1 MMKNTY
7 KKNLIAGAIL
17 ALASAHCL
25 ADQVNAQV
33 IPPPPPPAQAQV
45 LPVAPVTT
53 GTTKTATEVV
63 SGAAALA
70 ELKSQEEAPATLYS
84 KLNPAQ
90 TEELRISEVNAKK
103 LDELTRQ
110 RDQAEAELAII
121 KIEADK
127 ARTESDIRKLK
138 GEKLPSEIQA
148 AEDQAQQ
155 GATKN
160 PNSKLSPLDKV
171 FVTQIYGMSGDEQ
184 VTVFYE
190 NSILKV
196 KRGDEVTDGVRMTR
210 VVANGADFTYKGVTK
225 RVTLTTQK
233 QAFSRTFS
241 EPKVETNTS
250 NNFMPGGMMP
260 VMQPPVGAYR
270 ATPMN

>member
-1 MMKNTY
+1 MKNTY

-17 ALASAHCL
+17 AFASAHCL

-33 IPPPPPPAQAQV
+33 IPPPPPPPQAQV
-45 LPVAPVTT
+45 MPVAPVTT
-53 GTTKTATEVV
+53 GTVKTATEVV

-70 ELKSQEEAPATLYS
+70 NLKSQEEAPATLYS

-90 TEELRISEVNAKK
+90 TQELKISEGNAKK

-127 ARTESDIRKLK
+127 ARAESDIRKLK

-148 AEDQAQQ
+148 AEEQQNQQ
-155 GATKN
+155 GATKT
-160 PNSKLSPLDKV
+160 PNSKLSPLEKV

-210 VVANGADFTYKGVTK
+210 VVSNGADFTYKGVTK

-241 EPKVETNTS
+241 EPKSETTN
-250 NNFMPGGMMP
+250 NNFMPGGVMP
-260 VMQPPVGAYR
+260 VMQPPMGAYR

>member
-1 MMKNTY
+1 MMKNIY

-17 ALASAHCL
+17 ALASAHCF
-25 ADQVNAQV
+25 ADQVNAQA
-33 IPPPPPPAQAQV
+33 IPPPPPPQAQV
-45 LPVAPVTT
+45 LPVLPVST
-53 GTTKTATEVV
+53 GTEKKTAEVV
-63 SGAAALA
+63 SGGAALA
-70 ELKSQEEAPATLYS
+70 ELKSQDEAPATLYS
-84 KLNPAQ
+84 RLNPEQ
-90 TEELRISEVNAKK
+90 TEELKVSEGNAKK
-103 LDELTRQ
+103 LDELNRK

-127 ARTESDIRKLK
+127 VKTESEIRKLK

-148 AEDQAQQ
+148 AADQDQQDAQK
-155 GATKN
+155 T
-160 PNSKLSPLDKV
+160 PSSKLSPLDRV

-210 VVANGADFTYKGVTK
+210 VVNNGADFTFKGVTK

-241 EPKVETNTS
+241 EPKSETS
-250 NNFMPGGMMP
+250 KNFMPGGLMP
-260 VMQPPVGAYR
+260 AMQPPIGGYGS
-270 ATPMN
+270 TPMN

>member
-17 ALASAHCL
+17 ALASAHCF

-33 IPPPPPPAQAQV
+33 IPPPPPPPQAQV

-53 GTTKTATEVV
+53 GTAKTATEVV
-63 SGAAALA
+63 SGGAALA

-90 TEELRISEVNAKK
+90 TEELKISEVNAKK

-110 RDQAEAELAII
+110 RDQADAELAII

-127 ARTESDIRKLK
+127 ARTESEIRKLK

-148 AEDQAQQ
+148 AEEQAQQ
-155 GATKN
+155 GAASS
-160 PNSKLSPLDKV
+160 PSSKLSPLDRV

-196 KRGDEVTDGVRMTR
+196 KRGDEVTNGVRMTR
-210 VVANGADFTYKGVTK
+210 VVSNGADFTYKGVTK

-241 EPKVETNTS
+241 EPKSETS
-250 NNFMPGGMMP
+250 NNNYMPGGLMP
-260 VMQPPVGAYR
+260 GMQPPVGAYR